1 MCRKGYFFKEV
12 EFDLE
17 VTWDRLEGRI
27 DWMSIYLVDSDVE
40 LTDVLS
46 EACIKSLEEQYYQ
59 KNPYGDQCPEDLS
72 EDR

>member
-1 MCRKGYFFKEV
+1 MCRKGYWFKDV

-17 VTWDRLEGRI
+17 VTWDRIEGRI
-27 DWMSIYLVDSDVE
+27 DWMSIYLVDSEIE

-46 EACIKSLEEQYYQ
+46 DECIKSLEEQYYQ
-59 KNPYGDQCPEDLS
+59 KNPMGDQCPEDMS

>member
-1 MCRKGYFFKEV
+1 MCRKGYWFKEV

-27 DWMSIYLVDSDVE
+27 DWMSIYLVDSDIE

-46 EACIKSLEEQYYQ
+46 EKCVDSLEEQYYQ
-59 KNPYGDQCPEDLS
+59 KNPNMDLPEDDS
-72 EDR
+72 REDR